1 MIDPSHSDVPDPN
14 HGTPNDPHDHDR
26 IAHSFEDEVF
36 HGLRRQRNRRMA
48 TAAAAMGLAALSV
61 GALAAAMPFKEVRPY
76 LVMVDRTTGEAER
89 VERVAPLDLAER
101 EAVRQAE
108 LVRYVTDRETY
119 DPADNATRIPE
130 VLGHSREQ
138 ARASLVALWTA
149 GARDYPPDVYAADAR
164 VTVTI
169 VSVALL
175 TEDEVGGTAQVRF
188 RKALRQDGEAPV
200 ERDFVATVGFRFE
213 PRVERNLE
221 AVWANPLG
229 FLITSYRTDAET
241 LAPRSAGRH
250 ESAGPT
256 PSTG

>member
-1 MIDPSHSDVPDPN
+1 MHDPN
-14 HGTPNDPHDHDR
+14 RPGTDIPAHPDDGYDR
-26 IAHSFEDEVF
+26 DAVARSFEDEVF
-36 HGLRRQRNRRMA
+36 HGLRWQRNRWMA
-48 TAAAAMGLAALSV
+48 TAAASLALAALSV

-89 VERVAPLDLAER
+89 VARVAPLDLAER

-108 LVRYVTDRETY
+108 LVRYVTDRETF

-130 VLGHSREQ
+130 VLSHSREQ

-149 GARDYPPDVYAADAR
+149 GARDYPPDTYAADAR
-164 VTVTI
+164 VTATI

-175 TEDEVGGTAQVRF
+175 TEDDAGGTAQVRF
-188 RKALRQDGEAPV
+188 RKALRQGGEAPV
-200 ERDFVATVGFRFE
+200 ERDFVATVGFHFE

-229 FLITSYRTDAET
+229 FVVTSYRTDAET
-241 LAPRSAGRH
+241 LAPRSAVAPSR
-250 ESAGPT
+250 AGAPHR
-256 PSTG
+256 SSS